1 MTNSS
6 TIKHAAVLGA
16 GVMGAQLS
24 GLFANK
30 GIKTYLFD
38 ISIELATS
46 GKNRL
51 KTLKPAPLE
60 NPENIDLI
68 TPCCYDSDIEKII
81 EADWVLEAVAENLDI
96 KLKVYN
102 MLLPYLKDS
111 AILTTNTSGITLK
124 ELSQN
129 FSLELKNRFMVTH
142 FFNPPRY
149 MQLLELVKSKDTS
162 PETYN
167 IISDFSKN
175 VLDKGIVP
183 AKDTPNFIGN
193 RVGVFGLMSTINIAM
208 KMGMN
213 IETVD
218 ALTGAICGRPKSA
231 TFRTADVIGLDVLK
245 NVAMTTYQ
253 KSKHDESVEMFKIPE
268 TMELLIENGNL
279 GQKTKAGF
287 YKKDDNGDILV
298 LDLDSRE
305 YRPFGKIE
313 LGLDDNI
320 IQNDNVGQQINAL
333 INLDSKYGEFFWEIL
348 SRMLLYCANRIP
360 EISDSYKDIDNAMKW
375 GFGWEFG
382 PFEIWDMIG
391 FTSSLRRMESNNKTI
406 PKWIEEMISKEKRGF
421 YLIN

>member
-96 KLKVYN
+96 KLKVYDI
-102 MLLPYLKDS
+102 LLPYLKDS

-149 MQLLELVKSKDTS
+149 MQLLELVKSEDTS
-162 PETYN
+162 PKTYN
-167 IISDFSKN
+167 IISEYGKD

-218 ALTGAICGRPKSA
+218 ALTGTICGRPKSA

-253 KSKHDESVEMFKIPE
+253 KSKHDESIEMFNIPE
-268 TMELLIENGNL
+268 AMEFLIEKGDL

-287 YKKDDNGDILV
+287 YKKDENGNILV
-298 LDLDSRE
+298 LDINSRQ
-305 YRPFGKIE
+305 YRPIEKIK
-313 LGLDDNI
+313 LGLDNKI
-320 IQNDNVGQQINAL
+320 IQSGNIHQRINAL
-333 INLDSKYGEFFWEIL
+333 ITLDSKIGKFFWEIL
-348 SRMLLYCANRIP
+348 SEMLLYCANRIP
-360 EISDSYKDIDNAMKW
+360 EISDTTENIDNSMKW
-375 GFGWEFG
+375 GFGWEIG

-391 FTSSLRRMESNNKTI
+391 FSSSVNRMKSDNKTI
-406 PKWIEEMISKEKRGF
+406 PKWIEEMVSKK
-421 YLIN
+421 

>member
-30 GIKTYLFD
+30 GIKTSLFD

-68 TPCCYDSDIEKII
+68 TPCCYDSDIEKIKQ
-81 EADWVLEAVAENLDI
+81 ADWVLEAVAENLDI
-96 KLKVYN
+96 KLKVYD

-149 MQLLELVKSKDTS
+149 MQLLELVKSEDTS
-162 PETYN
+162 PKTYN
-167 IISDFSKN
+167 IISEYGKD

-193 RVGVFGLMSTINIAM
+193 RVGVFGFMSTINIAM
-208 KMGMN
+208 KMDIN

-253 KSKHDESVEMFKIPE
+253 KSKHDESIEMFNIPE
-268 TMELLIENGNL
+268 AMEFLIEKGDL

-287 YKKDDNGDILV
+287 YKKDENGNILV
-298 LDLDSRE
+298 LDINSRQ
-305 YRPFGKIE
+305 YRPIEKIK
-313 LGLDDNI
+313 LGLDNEIIESGNI
-320 IQNDNVGQQINAL
+320 HQRINAL
-333 INLDSKYGEFFWEIL
+333 ITLDSKNGKFFWEIL
-348 SRMLLYCANRIP
+348 SEMLLYCANRIP
-360 EISDSYKDIDNAMKW
+360 EISDTTENIDNAMKW
-375 GFGWEFG
+375 GFGWEIG
-382 PFEIWDMIG
+382 PFEIWDIIG
-391 FTSSLRRMESNNKTI
+391 FSSSVTRMKSDNKTI
-406 PKWIEEMISKEKRGF
+406 PKWIEEMVPKK
-421 YLIN
+421 

>member
-68 TPCCYDSDIEKII
+68 TPCCYDSDIEKIKQ
-81 EADWVLEAVAENLDI
+81 ADWVLEAVAENLDI
-96 KLKVYN
+96 KLKVYD

-149 MQLLELVKSKDTS
+149 MQLLELVKSEDTS

-167 IISDFSKN
+167 IISDFGKN

-253 KSKHDESVEMFKIPE
+253 KSKHDESIEMFNIPE
-268 TMELLIENGNL
+268 AMEFLIEKGDL

-287 YKKDDNGDILV
+287 YKKDENGNILV
-298 LDLDSRE
+298 LDINSRQ
-305 YRPFGKIE
+305 YRPIEKIK
-313 LGLDDNI
+313 LGLDNEIIESGNI
-320 IQNDNVGQQINAL
+320 HQRINAL
-333 INLDSKYGEFFWEIL
+333 ITLDSKNGKFFWEIL
-348 SRMLLYCANRIP
+348 SEMLLYCANRIP
-360 EISDSYKDIDNAMKW
+360 EISDTTENIDNAMKW
-375 GFGWEFG
+375 GFGWEIG
-382 PFEIWDMIG
+382 PFEIWDIIG
-391 FTSSLRRMESNNKTI
+391 FSSSVTRMKSDNKTI
-406 PKWIEEMISKEKRGF
+406 PKWIEERVSKK
-421 YLIN
+421 

>member
-30 GIKTYLFD
+30 GIKTSLFD

-68 TPCCYDSDIEKII
+68 TPCCYDSDIEKIAQ
-81 EADWVLEAVAENLDI
+81 ADWVLEAVAENLDI
-96 KLKVYN
+96 KLKVYD

-149 MQLLELVKSKDTS
+149 MQLLELVKSEDTS
-162 PETYN
+162 PKTYN
-167 IISDFSKN
+167 IISEYGKD

-253 KSKHDESVEMFKIPE
+253 KSKHDESIEMFNIPE
-268 TMELLIENGNL
+268 AMEFLIEKGDL

-287 YKKDDNGDILV
+287 YKKDENGNILV
-298 LDLDSRE
+298 LDINSRQ
-305 YRPFGKIE
+305 YRPIEKIK
-313 LGLDDNI
+313 LGLDNEIIESGNI
-320 IQNDNVGQQINAL
+320 HQRINAL
-333 INLDSKYGEFFWEIL
+333 ITLDSKNGKFFWEIL
-348 SRMLLYCANRIP
+348 SEMLLYCANRIP
-360 EISDSYKDIDNAMKW
+360 EISDTTENIDNAMKW
-375 GFGWEFG
+375 GFGWEIG
-382 PFEIWDMIG
+382 PFEIWNIIG
-391 FTSSLRRMESNNKTI
+391 FSSSVTRMKSDNKTI
-406 PKWIEEMISKEKRGF
+406 PKWIEEMVSKK
-421 YLIN
+421 

>member
-30 GIKTYLFD
+30 GIKTSLFD

-68 TPCCYDSDIEKII
+68 TPCCYDSDIEKIKQ
-81 EADWVLEAVAENLDI
+81 ADWVLEAVAENLDI
-96 KLKVYN
+96 KLKVYD

-149 MQLLELVKSKDTS
+149 MQLLELVKSEDTS
-162 PETYN
+162 PKTYN
-167 IISDFSKN
+167 IISEYGKD

-208 KMGMN
+208 KMGIN

-253 KSKHDESVEMFKIPE
+253 KSKHDESIEMFNIPE
-268 TMELLIENGNL
+268 AMEFLIEKGDL

-287 YKKDDNGDILV
+287 YKKDENGNILV
-298 LDLDSRE
+298 LDINSRQ
-305 YRPFGKIE
+305 YRPIEKIE
-313 LGLDDNI
+313 LGVDNEI
-320 IQNDNVGQQINAL
+320 IESGNIHQRINAL
-333 INLDSKYGEFFWEIL
+333 ITLDSKNGKFFWEIL
-348 SRMLLYCANRIP
+348 SEMLLYCANRIP
-360 EISDSYKDIDNAMKW
+360 EISDTTENIDNAMKW
-375 GFGWEFG
+375 GFGWEIG
-382 PFEIWDMIG
+382 PFEIWDIIG
-391 FTSSLRRMESNNKTI
+391 FSSSVTRMKSDNKTI
-406 PKWIEEMISKEKRGF
+406 PKWIEERVSKK
-421 YLIN
+421 

>member
-51 KTLKPAPLE
+51 KTLKPASLE

-68 TPCCYDSDIEKII
+68 TPCCYDSDIEKIAQ
-81 EADWVLEAVAENLDI
+81 ADWVLEAVAENLDI
-96 KLKVYN
+96 KLKVYD

-149 MQLLELVKSKDTS
+149 MQLLELVKSEDTS
-162 PETYN
+162 PKTYN
-167 IISDFSKN
+167 IISEYGKD

-208 KMGMN
+208 KIGMN

-253 KSKHDESVEMFKIPE
+253 KSKHDESIEMFNIPE
-268 TMELLIENGNL
+268 AMEFLIEKGDL

-287 YKKDDNGDILV
+287 YKKDENGNILV
-298 LDLDSRE
+298 LDINSRQ
-305 YRPFGKIE
+305 YRPIEKIK
-313 LGLDDNI
+313 LGLDNEIIESGNI
-320 IQNDNVGQQINAL
+320 HQRINAL
-333 INLDSKYGEFFWEIL
+333 ITLDSKNGKFFWEIL
-348 SRMLLYCANRIP
+348 SEMLLYCANRIP
-360 EISDSYKDIDNAMKW
+360 EISDTTENIDNAMKW
-375 GFGWEFG
+375 GFGWEIG
-382 PFEIWDMIG
+382 PFEIWDIIG
-391 FTSSLRRMESNNKTI
+391 FSSSVTRMKSDNKTI
-406 PKWIEEMISKEKRGF
+406 PKWIEEMVSKK
-421 YLIN
+421 

>member
-38 ISIELATS
+38 ISIELAS
-46 GKNRL
+46 KGKDRL
-51 KTLKPAPLE
+51 NNLKPSPLE
-60 NPENIDLI
+60 KPENIDLI
-68 TPCCYDSDIEKII
+68 TPCCYDSDIEKIVQ
-81 EADWVLEAVAENLDI
+81 ADWVLEAVAENLDI
-96 KLKVYN
+96 KLKVYD
-102 MLLPYLKDS
+102 MLLSYLKNS

-124 ELSQN
+124 ELSQH

-149 MQLLELVKSKDTS
+149 MHLLELVKGDETS
-162 PETYN
+162 LETYN
-167 IISDFSKN
+167 TIFDFGKN

-183 AKDTPNFIGN
+183 AKDIPNFIGN

-208 KMGMN
+208 KMGIN

-218 ALTGAICGRPKSA
+218 ALTGTICGRPKSA

-253 KSKHDESVEMFKIPE
+253 KSKHDESIEMFKIPQ
-268 TMELLIENGNL
+268 TMELLIEKGNL

-287 YKKDDNGDILV
+287 YKKDEDGDILV
-298 LDLDSRE
+298 LDLESRE
-305 YRPFGKIE
+305 YIPIGKIE
-313 LGLDDNI
+313 LGLDHNI
-320 IQNDNVGQQINAL
+320 IQNGDIGQQINAL

-348 SRMLLYCANRIP
+348 SRMLLYCASRIP
-360 EISDSYKDIDNAMKW
+360 EVTDSYKDIDNAMKW
-375 GFGWEFG
+375 GFGWKLG

-391 FTSSLRRMESNNKTI
+391 FSSSVRRMESSNKAI
-406 PKWIEEMISKEKRGF
+406 PKWIEEMKSKEHPSF
-421 YLIN
+421 Y

>member
-1 MTNSS
+1 MDKNSQV
-6 TIKHAAVLGA
+6 KRAAVLGA

-38 ISIELATS
+38 ISIELASS
-46 GKNRL
+46 GRDRL
-51 KTLKPAPLE
+51 NTLKPPPLE
-60 NPENIDLI
+60 KPENIDLI
-68 TPCCYDSDIEKII
+68 IPCSYDSDIEKISK
-81 EADWVLEAVAENLDI
+81 ADWVLEAVAENLDI
-96 KLKVYN
+96 KLKVYER
-102 MLLPYLKDS
+102 LLPFLKNS
-111 AILTTNTSGITLK
+111 AILTTNTSGITLE

-129 FSLELKNRFMVTH
+129 FSLDLKNRFMVSH

-149 MQLLELVKSKDTS
+149 MHLLELVKGGKTS
-162 PETYN
+162 IDTYN
-167 IISDFSKN
+167 TISDFGKN

-193 RVGVFGLMSTINIAM
+193 RVGVFGIMSTINIAM
-208 KMGMN
+208 GMGVN

-218 ALTGAICGRPKSA
+218 ALTGPICGRPKSA
-231 TFRTADVIGLDVLK
+231 TFRTADIIGLDVLK

-253 KSKHDESVEMFKIPE
+253 KSKQDESIEMFKIPE
-268 TMELLIENGNL
+268 AMEILIEKGNL
-279 GQKTKAGF
+279 GQKTKSGF

-298 LDLDSRE
+298 LDLDSSK
-305 YRPFGKIE
+305 YRPIGKIE

-320 IQNDNVGQQINAL
+320 IQNGDIGQQVNAL

-348 SRMLLYCANRIP
+348 SRMLLYCASRIP

-375 GFGWEFG
+375 GFGWKLG

-391 FTSSLRRMESNNKTI
+391 FSSSVRRMESNNKAI
-406 PKWIEEMISKEKRGF
+406 PKWIEKMKSKENPSF
-421 YLIN
+421 Y

>member
-96 KLKVYN
+96 KLKVYDI
-102 MLLPYLKDS
+102 LLPYLKDS

-129 FSLELKNRFMVTH
+129 FSLKLKNRFMVTH

-149 MQLLELVKSKDTS
+149 MQLLELVKSEDTS

-167 IISDFSKN
+167 IISDFGKN

-245 NVAMTTYQ
+245 NVAMPTYQ
-253 KSKHDESVEMFKIPE
+253 KSKHDESIEMFNIPE
-268 TMELLIENGNL
+268 AMEFLIEKGDL

-287 YKKDDNGDILV
+287 YKKDENGNILV
-298 LDLDSRE
+298 LDINSRQ
-305 YRPFGKIE
+305 YRPIEKIK
-313 LGLDDNI
+313 LGLDNEI
-320 IQNDNVGQQINAL
+320 IQSGNIHQRINAL
-333 INLDSKYGEFFWEIL
+333 ITLDSKNGKFFWEIL
-348 SRMLLYCANRIP
+348 SEMLLYCANRIP
-360 EISDSYKDIDNAMKW
+360 EISDTTENIDNAMKW
-375 GFGWEFG
+375 GFGWEIG
-382 PFEIWDMIG
+382 PFEIWDIIG
-391 FTSSLRRMESNNKTI
+391 FSSSVKRMKSDNKTI
-406 PKWIEEMISKEKRGF
+406 PKLIENMITKEKLGF
-421 YLIN
+421 YL

>member
-46 GKNRL
+46 GKNHL

-68 TPCCYDSDIEKII
+68 TPCCYDSDIEKIAQ
-81 EADWVLEAVAENLDI
+81 ADWVLEAVAENLDI
-96 KLKVYN
+96 KLKVYD

-149 MQLLELVKSKDTS
+149 MRLLELVKGGNTS

-167 IISDFSKN
+167 VISNFGKN

-253 KSKHDESVEMFKIPE
+253 KSKHDQSIEMFNIPE
-268 TMELLIENGNL
+268 AMEFLIEKGDL

-287 YKKDDNGDILV
+287 YKKDENGNILV
-298 LDLDSRE
+298 LDINSRQ
-305 YRPFGKIE
+305 YRPIEKIK
-313 LGLDDNI
+313 LGLDNEI
-320 IQNDNVGQQINAL
+320 IQSGNIHQRINAL
-333 INLDSKYGEFFWEIL
+333 ITLDSKNGKFFWEIL
-348 SRMLLYCANRIP
+348 SEMLLYCANRIP
-360 EISDSYKDIDNAMKW
+360 EISDTTENIDNAMKW
-375 GFGWEFG
+375 GFGWEIG
-382 PFEIWDMIG
+382 PFEIWDIIG
-391 FTSSLRRMESNNKTI
+391 FSSSITRMKSDNKTI
-406 PKWIEEMISKEKRGF
+406 PKWIEEMVSKK
-421 YLIN
+421 

>member
-1 MTNSS
+1 MDKNSQV
-6 TIKHAAVLGA
+6 KRAAVLGA

-38 ISIELATS
+38 ISIELASS
-46 GKNRL
+46 GRDRL
-51 KTLKPAPLE
+51 NTLKPAPLE
-60 NPENIDLI
+60 KPENIDLI
-68 TPCCYDSDIEKII
+68 IPCSYDSDIEKISK
-81 EADWVLEAVAENLDI
+81 ADWVLEAVAENLDI
-96 KLKVYN
+96 KLKVYER
-102 MLLPYLKDS
+102 LLPFLKNS
-111 AILTTNTSGITLK
+111 AILTTNTSGITLE

-129 FSLELKNRFMVTH
+129 FSLDLKNRFMVSH

-149 MQLLELVKSKDTS
+149 MHLLELVKGGKTS
-162 PETYN
+162 IDTYN
-167 IISDFSKN
+167 TISDFGKN

-193 RVGVFGLMSTINIAM
+193 RVGVFGIMSTINIAM
-208 KMGMN
+208 GMGVD

-218 ALTGAICGRPKSA
+218 ALTGPICGRPKSA
-231 TFRTADVIGLDVLK
+231 TFRTADIIGLDVLK

-253 KSKHDESVEMFKIPE
+253 KSKQDESIEMFKIPE
-268 TMELLIENGNL
+268 AMEILIEKGNL
-279 GQKTKAGF
+279 GQKTKSGF

-298 LDLDSRE
+298 LDLDSNK
-305 YRPFGKIE
+305 YRPIGKIE

-320 IQNDNVGQQINAL
+320 IQNGDIGQQINAL

-348 SRMLLYCANRIP
+348 SRMLLYCASRIP

-375 GFGWEFG
+375 GFGWKLG

-391 FTSSLRRMESNNKTI
+391 FSSSVRRMESSNKAI
-406 PKWIEEMISKEKRGF
+406 PKWIEEMKSKEYPSF
-421 YLIN
+421 Y

>member
-1 MTNSS
+1 MDKNSQV
-6 TIKHAAVLGA
+6 KRAAVLGA

-38 ISIELATS
+38 ISIELASS
-46 GKNRL
+46 GRDRL
-51 KTLKPAPLE
+51 NTLKPAPLE
-60 NPENIDLI
+60 KPENIDLI
-68 TPCCYDSDIEKII
+68 IPCSYDSDIEKISK
-81 EADWVLEAVAENLDI
+81 ADWVLEAVAENLDI
-96 KLKVYN
+96 KLKVYER
-102 MLLPYLKDS
+102 LLPFLKNS
-111 AILTTNTSGITLK
+111 AILTTNTSGITLE

-129 FSLELKNRFMVTH
+129 FSLDLKNRFMVSH

-149 MQLLELVKSKDTS
+149 MHLLELVKGGKTS
-162 PETYN
+162 IDTYN
-167 IISDFSKN
+167 TISDFGKN

-193 RVGVFGLMSTINIAM
+193 RVGVFGIMSTINIAM
-208 KMGMN
+208 EMGVN

-218 ALTGAICGRPKSA
+218 ALTGPICGRPKSA
-231 TFRTADVIGLDVLK
+231 TFRTADIIGLDVLK

-253 KSKHDESVEMFKIPE
+253 KSKQDESIEMFKIPE
-268 TMELLIENGNL
+268 AMEILIEKGNL
-279 GQKTKAGF
+279 GQKTKSGF

-298 LDLDSRE
+298 LDLDSSK
-305 YRPFGKIE
+305 YRPIGKIE

-320 IQNDNVGQQINAL
+320 IQNGDIGQQINAL

-348 SRMLLYCANRIP
+348 SRMLLYCASRIP

-375 GFGWEFG
+375 GFGWKLG

-391 FTSSLRRMESNNKTI
+391 FSSSVRRMESSNKAI
-406 PKWIEEMISKEKRGF
+406 PKWIEEMQSEEHPSF
-421 YLIN
+421 Y

>member
-30 GIKTYLFD
+30 GIKTSLFD

-68 TPCCYDSDIEKII
+68 TPCCYDSDIEKIAQ
-81 EADWVLEAVAENLDI
+81 ADWVLEAVAENLDI
-96 KLKVYN
+96 KLKVYD

-149 MQLLELVKSKDTS
+149 MQLLELVKSEDTS
-162 PETYN
+162 PKTYN
-167 IISDFSKN
+167 IISEYGKN

-253 KSKHDESVEMFKIPE
+253 KSKHDESIEMFNIPE
-268 TMELLIENGNL
+268 AMEFLIEKGDL

-287 YKKDDNGDILV
+287 YKKDENGNILV
-298 LDLDSRE
+298 LDINSRQ
-305 YRPFGKIE
+305 YRPIEKIK
-313 LGLDDNI
+313 LGLDNEIIESGNI
-320 IQNDNVGQQINAL
+320 HQRINAL
-333 INLDSKYGEFFWEIL
+333 ITLDSKNGNFFWDIL
-348 SRMLLYCANRIP
+348 SEMLLYCANRIP
-360 EISDSYKDIDNAMKW
+360 EISDTTENIDNAMKW
-375 GFGWEFG
+375 GFGWEIG
-382 PFEIWDMIG
+382 PFEIWDIIG
-391 FTSSLRRMESNNKTI
+391 FSSSVTRMKSDNKTI
-406 PKWIEEMISKEKRGF
+406 PKWIEEMVSKK
-421 YLIN
+421 

>member
-1 MTNSS
+1 MTNIS

-30 GIKTYLFD
+30 GIKTSLFD

-68 TPCCYDSDIEKII
+68 TPCCYDSDIEKIKQ
-81 EADWVLEAVAENLDI
+81 ADWVLEAVAENLDI
-96 KLKVYN
+96 KLKVYD
-102 MLLPYLKDS
+102 MLLPYLKDT

-149 MQLLELVKSKDTS
+149 MQLLELVKSEDTS
-162 PETYN
+162 PKTYN
-167 IISDFSKN
+167 IISEYGKN

-253 KSKHDESVEMFKIPE
+253 KSKHDESIEMFSIPE
-268 TMELLIENGNL
+268 AMEFLIEKGDL

-287 YKKDDNGDILV
+287 YKKDENGNILV
-298 LDLDSRE
+298 LDINSRQ
-305 YRPFGKIE
+305 YRPIEKIE
-313 LGLDDNI
+313 LGVDNEI
-320 IQNDNVGQQINAL
+320 IESGNIHQRINAL
-333 INLDSKYGEFFWEIL
+333 ITLDSKNGKFFWEIL
-348 SRMLLYCANRIP
+348 SEMLLYCANRIP
-360 EISDSYKDIDNAMKW
+360 EISDTTENIDNAMKW
-375 GFGWEFG
+375 GFGWEIG

-391 FTSSLRRMESNNKTI
+391 FSSSVTRMKSDNKTI
-406 PKWIEEMISKEKRGF
+406 PKWIEEMVSKK
-421 YLIN
+421 